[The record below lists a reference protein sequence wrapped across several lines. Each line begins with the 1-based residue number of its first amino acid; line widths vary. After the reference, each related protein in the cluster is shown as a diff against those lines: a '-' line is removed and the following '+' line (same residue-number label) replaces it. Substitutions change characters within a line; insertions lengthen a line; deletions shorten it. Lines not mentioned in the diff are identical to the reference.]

1 MFHDMMILP
10 SGLVGFSAAD
20 RVEELQT
27 SDATKLIDK
36 SSKVAFWTTTV
47 NSVLGLTQHTKLLMS
62 AYPLLADRNDDPIVV
77 VEDVTITEAPPILSP
92 SRAFVI
98 FNVKLQGIDK
108 VTGMTE
114 LQLS

>member
-10 SGLVGFSAAD
+10 SGLVGFSTAGK
-20 RVEELQT
+20 VEELQT

-47 NSVLGLTQHTKLLMS
+47 NSVLGLTLFKLLMS
-62 AYPLLADRNDDPIVV
+62 AYPLLADRNDDPIDV
-77 VEDVTITEAPPILSP
+77 VEDVTMTEAPVIVSP

-98 FNVKLQGIDK
+98 FNVKLQDIDK
-108 VTGMTE
+108 VTGMTA